1 MYNYY
6 FKELPT
12 PEEILVYLRKS
23 RADDPLLT
31 VAEVLS
37 KHKSILDEWV
47 EKNLPTPIP
56 EKNYFKE
63 VISGGDSIADR
74 PEFQKL
80 LKLIE
85 SPSYKAVL
93 VLDVDRLGRPDTE
106 EIGRLTKIFRYTDTL
121 VITPMMIFDLTND
134 YQRDGFER
142 ELKRG
147 QEELERTK
155 IRLSRGRELSVK
167 SGNYVCSK
175 PPYGYDKI
183 TINDGKRKCPTLA
196 INDEQA
202 NIVRMIFNAY
212 VNENIGARVIANRLN
227 DLQIKSPSG
236 KVWESEA
243 INDIIENPVY
253 IGMVRWNERKAV
265 LVVDNGE
272 FRKTRPKTTNGEA
285 ILCKGKHE
293 PIISEELFQAAQEK
307 RGRVH
312 RTCNNKELRNPLA
325 SLIYCECGRAM
336 VYRHSTRKGGEPK
349 GEPRLV
355 CGAQHRCGNGSC
367 SVNELVDF
375 TQELLKQKI
384 EEFEIESKR
393 IDDNSNKIQEKLI
406 KGFEKKLTDID
417 AKELSLWESQ
427 LEVDTKMPPHIFQS
441 LTTKL
446 KKEREETQAA
456 LEKARKELSTPIN
469 YEKKRI
475 TFQNALDGLLDDEMS
490 VAEKNRLLKEC
501 IDRITYQRDI
511 PQRKLGKGSG
521 KGYVYP
527 PMKLD
532 VKLNI

>member
-1 MYNYY
+1 
-6 FKELPT
+6 
-12 PEEILVYLRKS
+12 
-23 RADDPLLT
+23 
-31 VAEVLS
+31 
-37 KHKSILDEWV
+37 
-47 EKNLPTPIP
+47 
-56 EKNYFKE
+56 
-63 VISGGDSIADR
+63 
-74 PEFQKL
+74 
-80 LKLIE
+80 
-85 SPSYKAVL
+85 
-93 VLDVDRLGRPDTE
+93 
-106 EIGRLTKIFRYTDTL
+106 
-121 VITPMMIFDLTND
+121 
-134 YQRDGFER
+134 
-142 ELKRG
+142 
-147 QEELERTK
+147 
-155 IRLSRGRELSVK
+155 
-167 SGNYVCSK
+167 
-175 PPYGYDKI
+175 
-183 TINDGKRKCPTLA
+183 
-196 INDEQA
+196 
-202 NIVRMIFNAY
+202 
-212 VNENIGARVIANRLN
+212 
-227 DLQIKSPSG
+227 
-236 KVWESEA
+236 
-243 INDIIENPVY
+243 
-253 IGMVRWNERKAV
+253 
-265 LVVDNGE
+265 
-272 FRKTRPKTTNGEA
+272 
-285 ILCKGKHE
+285 
-293 PIISEELFQAAQEK
+293 
-307 RGRVH
+307 
-312 RTCNNKELRNPLA
+312 
-325 SLIYCECGRAM
+325 M

-406 KGFEKKLTDID
+406 KGFKKKLTDID